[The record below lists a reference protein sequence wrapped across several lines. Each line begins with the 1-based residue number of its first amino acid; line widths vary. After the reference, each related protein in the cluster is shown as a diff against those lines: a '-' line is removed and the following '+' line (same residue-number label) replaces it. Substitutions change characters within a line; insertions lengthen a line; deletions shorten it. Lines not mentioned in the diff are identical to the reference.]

1 MEEGEFLTGI
11 ELVKD
16 YKFRV
21 NFHNVKEGE
30 IMMDEPEPLGGGD
43 HPNAGKLLAAA
54 VGNCLCASLTYCV
67 RRHRAEMLS
76 LSAEVSTTLA
86 RNERGRLRI
95 TNISVEMHPKV
106 SDPSKLEKC
115 KEMFEDFCIV
125 TQSVKAGIQVDVR
138 IDGPDGHEGE
148 R

>member
-54 VGNCLCASLTYCV
+54 VGNCLAASLLFCLRKSRIEARGMKAEARV
-67 RRHRAEMLS
+67 RI
-76 LSAEVSTTLA
+76 V

-95 TNISVEMHPKV
+95 GKITVEI
-106 SDPSKLEKC
+106 DPGLAEEDRERAARC
-115 KEMFEDFCIV
+115 VTLFEDFCVV
-125 TQSVKAGIQVDVR
+125 TQSVRTGIDVKVAVE
-138 IDGPDGHEGE
+138 PVPAS
-148 R
+148 